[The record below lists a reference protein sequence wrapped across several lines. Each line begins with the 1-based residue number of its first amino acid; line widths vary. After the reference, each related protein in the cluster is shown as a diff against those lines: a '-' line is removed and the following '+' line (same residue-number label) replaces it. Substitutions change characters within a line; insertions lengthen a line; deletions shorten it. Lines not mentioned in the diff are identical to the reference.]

1 MDDHLYRRRAAE
13 RALDY
18 VESGMA
24 IGLGTGSTASFML
37 RGLAARLSDG
47 RLQRIVG
54 VPTSEQTAALAREL
68 GIPLTTLDRHPSL
81 DLALDGADEID
92 PHLRLI
98 KGLGGAMLR
107 EKIVAAS
114 AARFV
119 VMASVSKRVER
130 LGERSPLPVEVVT
143 FGMPLC
149 MRRLAALG
157 GEPVLRCDH
166 SGAPFVTDEG
176 NLILDCHFGVIA
188 DPEALAAAICAIPG
202 VVAHGLF
209 LGMASLA
216 VIAGPDGIVELECPD
231 ASRR

>member
-1 MDDHLYRRRAAE
+1 MDDALYRQRAAE

-18 VESGMA
+18 VENGMA

-37 RGLAARLSDG
+37 RGLAARLAEG

-68 GIPLTTLDRHPSL
+68 GIPLTTLDQHPSL

-114 AARFV
+114 AKRFI
-119 VMASVSKRVER
+119 VMASDRKRVER
-130 LGERSPLPVEVVT
+130 LGERSPLPVEVVA

-157 GEPVLRCDH
+157 GKPVLRRDRT
-166 SGAPFVTDEG
+166 GAPFVTDEG
-176 NLILDCHFGVIA
+176 HLILDCHFGVIA
-188 DPEALAAAICAIPG
+188 DPEALATAICAIPG

-216 VIAGPDGIVELECPD
+216 VIAGPDGVVEIYADE
-231 ASRR
+231 R

>member
-1 MDDHLYRRRAAE
+1 VDDHLYRRRAAE

-37 RGLAARLSDG
+37 RGLAARLADG
-47 RLQRIVG
+47 RLQRVVG
-54 VPTSEQTAALAREL
+54 VPTSEQTAVLAREL

-149 MRRLAALG
+149 IRRLAALG

>member
-1 MDDHLYRRRAAE
+1 MDDNLYRQRAAE

-18 VESGMA
+18 VENGMA

-37 RGLAARLSDG
+37 RGLAARLAEG

-68 GIPLTTLDRHPSL
+68 GIPLTTLDQHPSL

-92 PHLRLI
+92 PQLRLI

-114 AARFV
+114 AERFI
-119 VMASVSKRVER
+119 VMASASKRVKR
-130 LGERSPLPVEVVT
+130 LGERSPLPVEVVA

-157 GEPVLRCDH
+157 GEPVLRRDRT
-166 SGAPFVTDEG
+166 GAPFVTDEG
-176 NLILDCHFGVIA
+176 HMILDCHFGIIA

-209 LGMASLA
+209 IGMASLA
-216 VIAGPDGIVELECPD
+216 VIAGPDGIVEIHADEY
-231 ASRR
+231 

>member
-37 RGLAARLSDG
+37 RGLAARLADG

-149 MRRLAALG
+149 IRRLAALG